1 MGPQSQTWLD
11 WLTFSLSVLFQNMN
25 VGRDRRDLSFLV
37 TKRNHS
43 PTSSHSQQNRRLNA
57 TRDTLD
63 LKCLL
68 LLQKKKIEV
77 QNLNNLYRSPY
88 ASSPVFQTEKNLL
101 KCRRPRFNPWEDL
114 LEKGMATHS
123 IILAWRIP

>member
-1 MGPQSQTWLD
+1 
-11 WLTFSLSVLFQNMN
+11 MN
-25 VGRDRRDLSFLV
+25 VGRDRRDLSFLA

-101 KCRRPRFNPWEDL
+101 KCRRPRFNPWVG
-114 LEKGMATHS
+114 KMP
-123 IILAWRIP
+123 WRREWLPTPVFLPGEFHGQRNSGRLQTTWSQSLT